1 MLRRNIKKI
10 MMLGALLATT
20 TSAFAG
26 QCMEIGGT
34 AMGNSVSE
42 TRIVAA
48 LTGSFSGASAEI
60 LKQTETKTG
69 LKLDLEHFFVNPKG
83 GMIQT
88 RDEATLTNVVGKEGV
103 YMLEIHYN
111 IVKGTGALEGYKGD
125 FKSYGLID
133 LNQGKVALRYEGELC
148 K

>member
-1 MLRRNIKKI
+1 MQKNNMKK
-10 MMLGALLATT
+10 MMLAVSLLMGAS
-20 TSAFAG
+20 SAYAG

-34 AMGNSVSE
+34 AMANSVSE
-42 TRIVAA
+42 TRLVAA

-60 LKQTETKTG
+60 LKQTKIDTG
-69 LKLDLEHFFVNPKG
+69 LVLDLEHYFVNGKG

-88 RDEATLTNVVGKEGV
+88 RDKGTLTEIVGKKGI
-103 YMLEIHYN
+103 YMLEIDYD
-111 IVKGTGALEGYKGD
+111 IVKSQGALEGYKGS

-133 LNQGKVALRYEGELC
+133 LNKGKVALRYEGELC